1 MRKLTMSLIY
11 TTWDHNKF
19 QVNKPI
25 TLSNAGRSRDLY
37 YLNRPEFQNYIKK
50 WRGLY
55 NEWRSSIST
64 IAFSETQLECFFS
77 ERYKIGEL

>member
-1 MRKLTMSLIY
+1 MRKLTISLIY

-25 TLSNAGRSRDLY
+25 TVSDAGRSRDLY
-37 YLNRPEFQNYIKK
+37 FLNRPEFQNYIKK

-55 NEWRSSIST
+55 NEWKSLISDT
-64 IAFSETQLECFFS
+64 AFFDTQLVPFFS
-77 ERYKIGEL
+77 NRYKIGEL